1 MNVVARWPG
10 ATHDSAIFAN
20 SRVCGDFEA
29 GRYGNACL
37 LGDSG
42 YPLKVYTIINLII
55 FSHIY
60 LYIKNYN
67 NYTTQY
73 LQILSKH

>member
-42 YPLKVYTIINLII
+42 YPP
-55 FSHIY
+55 
-60 LYIKNYN
+60 
-67 NYTTQY
+67 
-73 LQILSKH
+73 